1 MCAFEQSEKG
11 MYFKMKFIFPQNYN
25 FNSKLLGL
33 IDYVSALI
41 DLIWGGIIFI
51 ILNLLF
57 KSLKIKI
64 FIFIIL
70 FLPIFIISIVG
81 INGENMLNVIIYFFK
96 FLLKNKIYIYNKS
109 YYLKVY

>member
-1 MCAFEQSEKG
+1 
-11 MYFKMKFIFPQNYN
+11 MKFIFPQNYN

-57 KSLKIKI
+57 KSLQIKI

-81 INGENMLNVIIYFFK
+81 INGENMLHVIIYFFK
-96 FLLKNKIYIYNKS
+96 FVLKNKIYIYNKS
-109 YYLKVY
+109 YYLKHSGSVAPRVLSKL